1 MDSDLKTQRARRL
14 TAVLT
19 LVSIALRIVSLVPSI
34 KWFDG
39 SLPGFE
45 LHTKNVISA
54 SLWEVCYAQHDDD
67 WYYLRTYCSRD
78 LNLGASIALTILAT
92 VLATACFVPL
102 YRKSRPFAIALSVA
116 AMVSGFSGVGAWLK
130 FFFSTWT
137 PHGKRFGP
145 GPALAITA
153 SCLDLVGAILVWRLS
168 PAVDSFW
175 PCPVTLARFSNT
187 QAQLAGRMAKPLRVR
202 MALLL
207 LPTVVLRVV
216 ALLPS
221 LAWFSGSWVYGSYS
235 GSLWTSCQ
243 PNVYRYSSCESTDR
257 SARAAAGCLIGAAPF
272 SMLCWVTLLLNYR
285 LHTIIGNV
293 AAGHRGNQHLGPRSR
308 KFNTKL
314 LRL

>member
-207 LPTVVLRVV
+207 LPAVALRAA

-221 LAWFSGSWVYGSYS
+221 IDWLSGRSNLTYSADLWDWYEYGSKS
-235 GSLWTSCQ
+235 TGGSM
-243 PNVYRYSSCESTDR
+243 
-257 SARAAAGCLIGAAPF
+257 RAAAGCLICATAI
-272 SMLCWVTLLLNYR
+272 SALCWVTLLLNYR
-285 LHTIIGNV
+285 LHTIIGNI
-293 AAGHRGNQHLGPRSR
+293 AHSCFHLGRRGNVPLE
-308 KFNTKL
+308 L
-314 LRL
+314 LRQAFRTGYLQI